1 MEYFV
6 VGDEDTVLG
15 FSLVGV
21 AGRVVADAEEARA
34 AFRNVIGGG
43 RTGIIVITEPVA
55 DLIRDVIRDGTTGI
69 IVITEPIAD
78 LIRETVDAY
87 LFTSDFPLILEIPD
101 RHGRD
106 PARPGL
112 REVVNQAIGIRV

>member
-1 MEYFV
+1 MI
-6 VGDEDTVLG
+6 GDEDTVLG

-21 AGRVVADAEEARA
+21 AGRVVGDAEEARA
-34 AFRNVIGGG
+34 AFRDVIGG
-43 RTGIIVITEPVA
+43 
-55 DLIRDVIRDGTTGI
+55 GTTGI
-69 IVITEPIAD
+69 IVMTEPVAD

-101 RHGRD
+101 RDGRD

-112 REVVNQAIGIRV
+112 REVVNEAIGVRV

>member
-6 VGDEDTVLG
+6 LGDEDTVLG

-21 AGRVVADAEEARA
+21 AGRVVGDADEAQS
-34 AFRNVIGGG
+34 AFREVIDDG
-43 RTGIIVITEPVA
+43 RTGIIVMTEKTA
-55 DLIRDVIRDGTTGI
+55 DLIRQ
-69 IVITEPIAD
+69 
-78 LIRETVDAY
+78 TVDAY

-106 PARPGL
+106 PNRPGL

>member
-6 VGDEDTVLG
+6 LGDEDTVLG

-21 AGRVVADAEEARA
+21 AGRVVSDADDARA
-34 AFRNVIGGG
+34 AFR
-43 RTGIIVITEPVA
+43 
-55 DLIRDVIRDGTTGI
+55 DVIDDGTTGI
-69 IVITEPIAD
+69 IVITEPVAG

-106 PARPGL
+106 PERPGL